1 MSRAISQAITSSN
14 GGGLVSQSTAME
26 AVSVGDC
33 SAGERT
39 GANVA
44 YVSVK
49 DDLNAPALEAGDV
62 LLVDLGVT
70 RWGYDGVYVV
80 DVNGEPVVRF
90 VQDRGGGGLYVYCL
104 SLIDQG
110 QSLPRES
117 VHILAAVIAITKTR
131 RIA

>member
-26 AVSVGDC
+26 GVSVGDC

-39 GANVA
+39 GASVA

-49 DDLNAPALEAGDV
+49 DDLNAPALDAGDV

-104 SLIDQG
+104 SLIGQG
-110 QSLPRES
+110 QWLPRES
-117 VHILAAVIAITKTR
+117 VPILAAVIAVTKTR

>member
-1 MSRAISQAITSSN
+1 MSRAISQAMTSSN
-14 GGGLVSQSTAME
+14 GGGLVNQSTAME
-26 AVSVGDC
+26 AISLGDC

-39 GANVA
+39 GASVA

-80 DVNGEPVVRF
+80 DINGEPVVRF
-90 VQDRGGGGLYVYCL
+90 VQDRGGGRLYVYCL
-104 SLIDQG
+104 SLMDQG
-110 QSLPRES
+110 QSLPCEAVS
-117 VHILAAVIAITKTR
+117 ILAAAKAVTKTR